1 MVYAPRPAR
10 QGGSGTA
17 SRKSFE
23 SSTQPPPHAA
33 PRVPGRQS
41 RVLADWLG
49 EEPDFRS
56 VAAQANRLIGIAR
69 VLKEIHPQQALTVL
83 GLEQGTLRLSGRNA
97 SEAARIRQ
105 IEPRLVASLRQHGV
119 PVERLR
125 VLSSRT
131 EALSPRPRGGL
142 AVDRPAIP
150 VEALAHLGS
159 LTRELAPGRLSEAL
173 TMLVDRQQRQRRR

>member
-1 MVYAPRPAR
+1 
-10 QGGSGTA
+10 
-17 SRKSFE
+17 
-23 SSTQPPPHAA
+23 
-33 PRVPGRQS
+33 VPGRQS

-69 VLKEIHPQQALTVL
+69 VLKEIHPQQTLTVL

-131 EALSPRPRGGL
+131 EALSQRPRGGL

-150 VEALAHLGS
+150 VDALAHLGS